1 MLVPVRWL
9 KELIQT
15 DLSSAEIA
23 HRMTMAGL
31 AAEGITEIGAD
42 WDKVFV
48 GLVEKIERHPDADR
62 LVLPTINA
70 GEHKLTV
77 VTGAP
82 NIREGDKVA
91 LAIAGARLI
100 DGYSDELK
108 YVTLKPNTIRGVR
121 SEGMVCSEKELGLSD
136 EHAGILI
143 LDEDAPVGM
152 PLKEYLG
159 DEVIEFEITPNLV
172 HAFSV
177 LGIARELAAIIDHP
191 APDVTLADISAVPAR
206 PELVEIQAPDLCP
219 RYALAIIENV
229 TVAPSPSWLQ
239 RRIEAIGIRPINNVV
254 DVSNYVMNEIGQPT
268 HGFDADR
275 LAEGRII
282 VRRGRQGERLET
294 IDHVDR
300 ELTEDML
307 VIADAE
313 KAVAIAGVMGGVDS
327 EVTENTTRVLLESAS
342 FHPASVRKT
351 SRDLKLRSDASSR
364 FERGV
369 DPELAWKAIRRIVQ
383 ILKEIDPGIT
393 VTAVADN
400 YPEPVQ
406 PKHLSTSYSEIERLL
421 GMVVP
426 LDEAVAILRRLDFQP
441 EVRDGDDGPEIHV
454 IVPTYRSDVTMEA
467 DLVEEVARIYGYD
480 ELPETLPTGSAT
492 PVRRDPARIV
502 DYVVQDALVQA
513 GLQQVQTYSMISEE
527 DLRSLS
533 PGKDSVPEV
542 LGGYPRPESDY
553 VRAVNPLRADWE
565 LMRPTMIPSLLKI
578 TAENLKYV
586 EQVPIFETARTY
598 QPTSKDDL
606 PDERRGVAI
615 VMAGARSRFGLH
627 RQSDEEYDFFDIKGV
642 VELLLD
648 RLTGSAPAFT
658 RVVHPSLHPGR
669 AAAIVVNGDQVGI
682 VGELHPKV
690 AGNFDID
697 SRVCVAE
704 IDLRGF
710 EGLIGNPWPVRSIS
724 KYQPVK
730 QDFAVVVDEATPAGD
745 VQAALTSAA
754 GPLAT
759 SVELFDIYRGEA
771 IGEGKKSLAYRVVL
785 SAPDRQLADYEIER
799 IRTKIERDLKRRV
812 GGTIRT

>member
-1 MLVPVRWL
+1 
-9 KELIQT
+9 
-15 DLSSAEIA
+15 
-23 HRMTMAGL
+23 MTMAGL

-48 GLVEKIERHPDADR
+48 GLVEKVERHPDADR

-70 GEHKLTV
+70 GEHQLTV

-108 YVTLKPNTIRGVR
+108 YITLKPSSIRGVR

-177 LGIARELAAIIDHP
+177 LGIARELAAIIDQP
-191 APDVTLADISAVPAR
+191 APDVELADISSIPVAPH
-206 PELVEIQAPDLCP
+206 LVEIEDLDLCP
-219 RYALAIIENV
+219 RYALAVLENV

-239 RRIEAIGIRPINNVV
+239 RRIEAIGIRPVNNVV

-268 HGFDADR
+268 HGFDADL
-275 LAEGRII
+275 LAEGRIV
-282 VRRGRQGERLET
+282 VRRGRPGEKLES
-294 IDHVDR
+294 IDHVER
-300 ELTEDML
+300 ELTGEML

-313 KAVAIAGVMGGVDS
+313 RAVAIAGVMGGVAT
-327 EVTENTTRVLLESAS
+327 EVTDNTTRVLLESAS
-342 FHPASVRKT
+342 FHAGSVRKT
-351 SRDLKLRSDASSR
+351 SRDLKLRSDASAR

-383 ILKEIDPGIT
+383 IMQEIDPGVT
-393 VTAVADN
+393 VSAVADN
-400 YPEPVQ
+400 YPEPVTPSQ
-406 PKHLSTSYSEIERLL
+406 LSTPFSEIERLL

-426 LDEAVAILRRLDFQP
+426 VEDAVSILGRLDFQP
-441 EVRDGDDGPEIHV
+441 EVREGADGPEIHV
-454 IVPTYRSDVTMEA
+454 TVPTYRSDVTMEA
-467 DLVEEVARIYGYD
+467 DLVEEVARIYGYE

-492 PVRRDPARIV
+492 PVTRDPARIV
-502 DYVVQDALVQA
+502 DHVVQDALVQA
-513 GLQQVQTYSMISEE
+513 GLQQVQTYTMISED

-533 PGKDSVPEV
+533 PAPNGIPEV
-542 LGGYPRPESDY
+542 LGGYPRPEGDY

-578 TAENLKYV
+578 AAENLKYV

-606 PDERRGVAI
+606 PDERRAVAI
-615 VMAGARSRFGLH
+615 VMAGARLRFGLH
-627 RQSDEEYDFFDIKGV
+627 RQTEDEYDFFDIKGV
-642 VELLLD
+642 VELLMH
-648 RLTGSAPAFT
+648 RLTGTNPTFT
-658 RVVHPSLHPGR
+658 RIVHPSLHPGR
-669 AAAIVVNGDQVGI
+669 AAAIEMNGEQIGM
-682 VGELHPKV
+682 VGEVHPRV
-690 AGNFDID
+690 AGNFEIET
-697 SRVCVAE
+697 RVCVAE

-710 EGLIGNPWPVRSIS
+710 VELIGIPWPVRSIS
-724 KYQPVK
+724 RYQPVK
-730 QDFAVVVDEATPAGD
+730 QDFAIVVDEETPAGD
-745 VQAALTSAA
+745 VLATLTSAA
-754 GPLAT
+754 GPLAG
-759 SVELFDIYRGEA
+759 SVEMFDIYRGEA
-771 IGEGKKSLAYRVVL
+771 IGDGKKSLAYRVVL
-785 SAPDRQLADYEIER
+785 SAPNRQLADYEIDR
-799 IRTKIERDLKRRV
+799 IRTKIEKELKRRV
-812 GGTIRT
+812 GGTIRS